1 MLWKMKE
8 ESELIK
14 KKLTFQ
20 LILSYGNSDSRECG
34 IIVTEK
40 KKIMELGT
48 QLVGMCNTSLCMCVV
63 YKQNVQF
70 VRSV

>member
-1 MLWKMKE
+1 MK

-34 IIVTEK
+34 IVTEK

-48 QLVGMCNTSLCMCVV
+48 QLVGMYNTSLCVCVV
-63 YKQNVQF
+63 CKQNVQWF
-70 VRSV
+70 ISGTLKYL

>member
-1 MLWKMKE
+1 MGVLNIISHYYAVKDE
-8 ESELIK
+8 RIRFK

-34 IIVTEK
+34 IVTEK

-48 QLVGMCNTSLCMCVV
+48 QLVGMYNTSLCMCVV
-63 YKQNVQF
+63 CK
-70 VRSV
+70 

>member
-1 MLWKMKE
+1 MGVLNIISHYYAVKDE
-8 ESELIK
+8 RIRFNK

-34 IIVTEK
+34 IVTEK

-48 QLVGMCNTSLCMCVV
+48 QLVGMYNTSLCMCVV
-63 YKQNVQF
+63 CK
-70 VRSV
+70 